1 MSPYTVETNGRRKKN
16 LDETVDD
23 ETTEIKLEAF
33 GEQFHMR
40 LKENRYLL
48 AEGLQV
54 GLRHANGSITT
65 SLLNSTQRCFYIG
78 QLVSHSASK
87 VAVST
92 CNGLVSVWRETIFVS
107 RFAHILQCMNDSS
120 GNRSDCSNPFEAFW
134 DISYTEEWMEHNIQQ
149 RSWN

>member
-1 MSPYTVETNGRRKKN
+1 MSPYTVETNGRRKRN
-16 LDETVDD
+16 LEEAVDD

-48 AEGLQV
+48 AEGLEV
-54 GLRHANGSITT
+54 GLRHANGSKTT
-65 SLLNSTQRCFYIG
+65 SPLNSTQRCFYIG

-92 CNGLVSVWRETIFVS
+92 CNGLVRVLKEKIIAS

-120 GNRSDCSNPFEAFW
+120 GNQSD
-134 DISYTEEWMEHNIQQ
+134 
-149 RSWN
+149 